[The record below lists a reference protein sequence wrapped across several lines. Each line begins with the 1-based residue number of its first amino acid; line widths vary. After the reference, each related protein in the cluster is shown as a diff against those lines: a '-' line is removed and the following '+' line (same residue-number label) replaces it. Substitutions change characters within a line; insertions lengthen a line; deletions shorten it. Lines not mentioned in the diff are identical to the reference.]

1 MKTLAMKTAF
11 EDMQN
16 EMKEQNIKA
25 IDSNGDVYYVLPS
38 RLNTKETRKLN
49 REVFKTLNKN

>member
-1 MKTLAMKTAF
+1 MKNLAMIIAF

-38 RLNTKETRKLN
+38 HLNTKETRKLN